1 MRKISYWQFKSVYL
15 LLLVGALAV
24 SAATLLG
31 AHATTIRGAPIQG
44 KFTTFRLLTNCGNPG
59 VGNGC
64 DPAGITRGPDGNF
77 WFTGEDGNLIG
88 RITPAGSTTVYPLP
102 TNCGNPQPV
111 GGGLF
116 GCAPKNIT
124 VGSDGAL
131 WFTEEFGNQIGR
143 IDTNGRI
150 TEFPLPTDCGQPPNP
165 PFSSGCAPHDITA
178 GPDGALWFTEEVGN
192 QIGRVTTGGFFTE
205 FPIPTANSSPFGITV
220 GPDHALWF
228 TEENSVTSNQIGR
241 VTITGVF
248 TEFPTP
254 TTSSRPTDIT
264 TGPDHALW
272 FTESNANKIGRLTTS
287 GLFNEYAVITQNSGL
302 QGIINGGDGTLWFTE
317 ADAGNLGRITLKG
330 NVSEVAV
337 PITGT
342 NPSKPVD
349 LVPGNNQGV
358 IWFTESGANSVGKF
372 KVTSS

>member
-143 IDTNGRI
+143 
-150 TEFPLPTDCGQPPNP
+150 
-165 PFSSGCAPHDITA
+165 
-178 GPDGALWFTEEVGN
+178 
-192 QIGRVTTGGFFTE
+192 
-205 FPIPTANSSPFGITV
+205 
-220 GPDHALWF
+220 
-228 TEENSVTSNQIGR
+228 